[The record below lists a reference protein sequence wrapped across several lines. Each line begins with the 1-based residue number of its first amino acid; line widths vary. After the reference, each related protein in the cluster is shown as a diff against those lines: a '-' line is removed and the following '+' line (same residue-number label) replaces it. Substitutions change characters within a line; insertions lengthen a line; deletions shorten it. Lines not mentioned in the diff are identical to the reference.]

1 MFWGLLGGKRECQ
14 AFINDGAHTLNV
26 APGQDLL
33 SAGLEAGLP
42 WPHDCRQGNCSTCQ
56 CRLKSGKVRR
66 RTDFETVLTPE
77 QLAEGMILACQSE
90 LRSDVTIE
98 VALDADQPVA
108 ALAHYNGTIM
118 AANPLTHDILELVVA
133 VPQLQHNG
141 LAGQYA
147 ELSFDGLAVPRSY
160 SFAKAPVHE
169 NADELTFY
177 IRKVP
182 NGEFTEW
189 LFEGERVGTPLNVS
203 LPYGGF
209 RYHEGE
215 SAMICIAGGSGMSAI
230 KAVLEQAALDQV
242 RRDALF
248 LFGARTQQDL
258 YGRESMEAIRQTWH
272 PEHRFEYVEVLN
284 MEPEDSDWAGARGMV
299 TDHLKAAY
307 VETQA
312 LDIGSA
318 QGYLCGPPPMIDA
331 AIEVLEAEG
340 MSSDQIFFDK
350 FLDASSIPGGRPGG

>member
-1 MFWGLLGGKRECQ
+1 MLWGLFGGKRERQ
-14 AFINDGAHTLNV
+14 AHINSEHVLTV

-56 CRLKSGKVRR
+56 CRLISGKIRA
-66 RTDFETVLTPE
+66 RTDFETVLAPD
-77 QLAEGMILACQSE
+77 QLSEGIILACQSE
-90 LRSDVTIE
+90 LRSDVEIE
-98 VALDADQPVA
+98 VALEADRPAVPVV
-108 ALAHYNGTIM
+108 HCTGTIR
-118 AANPLTHDILELVVA
+118 AANALTHDIVELVVT
-133 VPQLQHNG
+133 VPGLEHKG

-147 ELSFDGLAVPRSY
+147 ELSYEGLAVPRSY
-160 SFAKAPVHE
+160 SFAKAPSNE
-169 NADELTFY
+169 DPDELSFY

-189 LFEGERVGTPLNVS
+189 LFAEDRVDTSLKVS

-209 RYHEGE
+209 RYHQGE
-215 SAMICIAGGSGMSAI
+215 STMICIAGGSGMSAI

-242 RRDALF
+242 ERNALF

-258 YGRESMEAIRQTWH
+258 YGQEAMEAVRMAWH
-272 PEHRFEYVEVLN
+272 PEYSFEYVEVLN
-284 MEPEDSDWAGARGMV
+284 MEPEDSDWSGPRGLV

-307 VETQA
+307 VETHA

-331 AIEVLEAEG
+331 AIVVLEAEG
-340 MSSDQIFFDK
+340 MSTEQIFFDK
-350 FLDASSIPGGRPGG
+350 FLDASSIPGGRAGG

>member
-1 MFWGLLGGKRECQ
+1 MLWGLFGGKRARQ
-14 AFINDGAHTLNV
+14 ARINNGEHTLIV

-42 WPHDCRQGNCSTCQ
+42 WPHDCRQGNCATCE
-56 CRLKSGKVRR
+56 CKLISGRVRR
-66 RTDFETVLTPE
+66 RTDFETVLTPN
-77 QLAEGMILACQSE
+77 QLEEGIILACQSE
-90 LRSDVTIE
+90 PRSDVTIE
-98 VALDADQPVA
+98 VVLDNDLLATP
-108 ALAHYNGTIM
+108 LAHYSGTIT
-118 AANPLTHDILELVVA
+118 AANPLTHDIVELVVA

-147 ELSFDGLAVPRSY
+147 ELSFEGLAVPRSY
-160 SFAKAPVHE
+160 SFAKAPAHE
-169 NADELTFY
+169 DADELTFY

-189 LFEGERVGTPLNVS
+189 LFAEERAGTSLKVS

-258 YGRESMEAIRQTWH
+258 YGREAMEAIRQSWH

-284 MEPEDSDWAGARGMV
+284 MEPEDSDWGGARGMV

-331 AIEVLEAEG
+331 AIAVLEAEG